1 MTLTQ
6 RVNLRKKPQPEQII
20 TNKGTYIAKPNR
32 TTKWFIMGSH
42 LNVINNPIM
51 GIREAG
57 LINLYLSDHEREIL
71 HDNHLYYLFNPL
83 KFTKQFDKFCQY
95 CETLPLFTELYDVR
109 ACDMGKVMIVMEIP
123 DKYKNL
129 RKLFIEGSYSLFPE
143 EYMRTYYSSTV
154 QFDIWSKS
162 PELKKSL
169 ESQLN
174 VKLDKT
180 AELDSIPELSE
191 EIFNYNKKIRI

>member
-1 MTLTQ
+1 MTLTKK
-6 RVNLRKKPQPEQII
+6 VNQRKKPQPEQIL
-20 TNKGTYIAKPNR
+20 TNRGIYIPKPNR
-32 TTKWFIMGSH
+32 TTEWFVGGNHIDM
-42 LNVINNPIM
+42 ITNPIM

-57 LINLYLSDHEREIL
+57 LINLYLSDHEREVL

-123 DKYKNL
+123 DKYKHL

-143 EYMRTYYSSTV
+143 EYMRTYYNNTA
-154 QFDIWSKS
+154 QFDIWSKH
-162 PELKKSL
+162 PDLKKSIENNL
-169 ESQLN
+169 G

-180 AELDSIPELSE
+180 AELDSIPDLSQ
-191 EIFNYNKKIRI
+191 EIFNYNKEIKV